1 MAQGND
7 VLKRINERY
16 PHLSKGQKLL
26 ANYITEHYE
35 KAVYL
40 TASKLGQIVGVSE
53 STVVRFANELG
64 YDGYPSL
71 QRALEELVKVRLTAL
86 QRMEVSKGRMDQSH
100 ILTSILQADMDN
112 IKATLEMADEEEF
125 KKAVDAILRSR
136 RIYILGVRSC
146 ASLAAFLGFYMNL
159 LFDDVRLIHT
169 NSVSETFEQMLKIG
183 AEDVVIGISFP
194 RYSKRTVRAMEF
206 AKSRGAKVVA
216 VTDSDVSPLIP
227 FSDYTL
233 KARSDMVSFVDSLV
247 APLSLL
253 NSLIVALSIGRRDEI
268 THSLSS
274 LESIWKEYDVYDKMC
289 IRDRNKL
296 SGNIL
301 YSS

>member
-1 MAQGND
+1 M
-7 VLKRINERY
+7 
-16 PHLSKGQKLL
+16 
-26 ANYITEHYE
+26 
-35 KAVYL
+35 
-40 TASKLGQIVGVSE
+40 
-53 STVVRFANELG
+53 
-64 YDGYPSL
+64 
-71 QRALEELVKVRLTAL
+71 
-86 QRMEVSKGRMDQSH
+86 
-100 ILTSILQADMDN
+100 ILH
-112 IKATLEMADEEEF
+112 
-125 KKAVDAILRSR
+125 SR

-216 VTDSDVSPLIP
+216 VTDSDLSPLLP

-253 NSLIVALSIGRRDEI
+253 NSLIVALSMGRRDEI
-268 THSLSS
+268 THSLTS
-274 LESIWKEYDVYDKMC
+274 LESIWKEYDVYDSEEK
-289 IRDRNKL
+289 DDLVFGKPL
-296 SGNIL
+296 P
-301 YSS
+301 

>member
-247 APLSLL
+247 APLS
-253 NSLIVALSIGRRDEI
+253 IGRRDEI

-274 LESIWKEYDVYDKMC
+274 LESIWKEYDVYDSEE
-289 IRDRNKL
+289 RDDLVFGKPL
-296 SGNIL
+296 P
-301 YSS
+301 

>member
-86 QRMEVSKGRMDQSH
+86 QRMEVSRGRMDQSH

-125 KKAVDAILRSR
+125 KKAVDVILHSR

-216 VTDSDVSPLIP
+216 VTDSDLSPLIP

-253 NSLIVALSIGRRDEI
+253 NSLIVALSMGRKDEI

-274 LESIWKEYDVYDKMC
+274 LESIWKEYDVYDSEEK
-289 IRDRNKL
+289 DDLVFGKPL
-296 SGNIL
+296 P
-301 YSS
+301 

>member
-233 KARSDMVSFVDSLV
+233 KARSDMVYIVDSLV

-274 LESIWKEYDVYDKMC
+274 LESIWKEYDVYDSEE
-289 IRDRNKL
+289 RDDLVFGKPL
-296 SGNIL
+296 P
-301 YSS
+301 

>member
-40 TASKLGQIVGVSE
+40 TASKLGQVVGVSE

-100 ILTSILQADMDN
+100 ILTSVLQADMDN

-125 KKAVDAILRSR
+125 KKAVEVILHSR

-216 VTDSDVSPLIP
+216 VTDSDLSPLLP

-253 NSLIVALSIGRRDEI
+253 NSLIVALSMGRRDEI
-268 THSLSS
+268 THSLTS
-274 LESIWKEYDVYDKMC
+274 LESIWKEYDVYDSEEK
-289 IRDRNKL
+289 DDLVFGKPL
-296 SGNIL
+296 P
-301 YSS
+301 

>member
-112 IKATLEMADEEEF
+112 IKATLEMADEEGF

-136 RIYILGVRSC
+136 LIYILGVRSC

-274 LESIWKEYDVYDKMC
+274 LESIWKEYDVYDSEE
-289 IRDRNKL
+289 RDDLVFGKPL
-296 SGNIL
+296 P
-301 YSS
+301 

>member
-40 TASKLGQIVGVSE
+40 TASKLGQVVGVSE

-100 ILTSILQADMDN
+100 ILTSVLQADMDN

-125 KKAVDAILRSR
+125 KKAVEVILHSR

-216 VTDSDVSPLIP
+216 VTDSDLSPLLP

-268 THSLSS
+268 THSLTS
-274 LESIWKEYDVYDKMC
+274 LESIWKEYDVYDSEEK
-289 IRDRNKL
+289 DDLVFGKPL
-296 SGNIL
+296 P
-301 YSS
+301 

>member
-112 IKATLEMADEEEF
+112 IKATLEMADEEGF

-227 FSDYTL
+227 FSD
-233 KARSDMVSFVDSLV
+233 
-247 APLSLL
+247 
-253 NSLIVALSIGRRDEI
+253 
-268 THSLSS
+268 
-274 LESIWKEYDVYDKMC
+274 
-289 IRDRNKL
+289 
-296 SGNIL
+296 
-301 YSS
+301 

>member
-112 IKATLEMADEEEF
+112 IKATLEMADEEGF

-146 ASLAAFLGFYMNL
+146 ASLAAFLGFHMNL

-274 LESIWKEYDVYDKMC
+274 LESIWKEYDVYDSEE
-289 IRDRNKL
+289 RDDLVFGKPL
-296 SGNIL
+296 P
-301 YSS
+301 

>member
-112 IKATLEMADEEEF
+112 IKATLEMADEEGF

-183 AEDVVIGISFP
+183 AEHVVIGISFP

-274 LESIWKEYDVYDKMC
+274 LESIWKEYDVYDSEE
-289 IRDRNKL
+289 RDDLVFGKPL
-296 SGNIL
+296 P
-301 YSS
+301 

>member
-40 TASKLGQIVGVSE
+40 TAPKLGQVVGVSE

-100 ILTSILQADMDN
+100 ILTSVLQADMDN

-125 KKAVDAILRSR
+125 KKAVEVILHSR

-206 AKSRGAKVVA
+206 AKSTGAKVVA
-216 VTDSDVSPLIP
+216 VTDSDLSPLLP

-253 NSLIVALSIGRRDEI
+253 NSLIVALSMGRRDEI
-268 THSLSS
+268 THSLTS
-274 LESIWKEYDVYDKMC
+274 LESIWKEYDVYDSEEK
-289 IRDRNKL
+289 DDLVFGKPL
-296 SGNIL
+296 P
-301 YSS
+301 

>member
-112 IKATLEMADEEEF
+112 IKATLEMADEEGF

-274 LESIWKEYDVYDKMC
+274 LESIWKEYDVYDSEE
-289 IRDRNKL
+289 RDDLVFGKPL
-296 SGNIL
+296 P
-301 YSS
+301 

>member
-35 KAVYL
+35 KGVYL
-40 TASKLGQIVGVSE
+40 TA

-274 LESIWKEYDVYDKMC
+274 LESIWKEYDVYDSEE
-289 IRDRNKL
+289 RDDLVFGKPL
-296 SGNIL
+296 P
-301 YSS
+301 

>member
-112 IKATLEMADEEEF
+112 IKATLEMADEEGF

-233 KARSDMVSFVDSLV
+233 KARSDMVSCVDSLV

-274 LESIWKEYDVYDKMC
+274 LESIWKEYDVYDSEE
-289 IRDRNKL
+289 RDDLVFGKPL
-296 SGNIL
+296 P
-301 YSS
+301 

>member
-253 NSLIVALSIGRRDEI
+253 NSLIVALSIGRRDGSQPI
-268 THSLSS
+268 PSGS
-274 LESIWKEYDVYDKMC
+274 LESIWKEYDVYDSEE
-289 IRDRNKL
+289 RDDLVFGKPL
-296 SGNIL
+296 P
-301 YSS
+301 

>member
-100 ILTSILQADMDN
+100 
-112 IKATLEMADEEEF
+112 
-125 KKAVDAILRSR
+125 
-136 RIYILGVRSC
+136 
-146 ASLAAFLGFYMNL
+146 
-159 LFDDVRLIHT
+159 
-169 NSVSETFEQMLKIG
+169 
-183 AEDVVIGISFP
+183 
-194 RYSKRTVRAMEF
+194 
-206 AKSRGAKVVA
+206 
-216 VTDSDVSPLIP
+216 
-227 FSDYTL
+227 
-233 KARSDMVSFVDSLV
+233 
-247 APLSLL
+247 
-253 NSLIVALSIGRRDEI
+253 
-268 THSLSS
+268 
-274 LESIWKEYDVYDKMC
+274 
-289 IRDRNKL
+289 
-296 SGNIL
+296 
-301 YSS
+301 

>member
-274 LESIWKEYDVYDKMC
+274 LESIWKEYDVYDSEE
-289 IRDRNKL
+289 RDDLVFGKPL
-296 SGNIL
+296 P
-301 YSS
+301 